1 MYEEQ
6 GNLADAGRTGRA
18 LDAVSAA
25 LALVGVA
32 DAIYLTA
39 EHLAGRSVRC
49 VVVSGCDAV
58 LSSSY
63 ATVGGGDI
71 PLAAFGAAAYF
82 AAFSL
87 ATLAFFGYERARPL
101 LGLLVALMFAAT
113 LWLLYVQAFVLHA
126 FCAYCLLSAALTT
139 CLALVALGRRL
150 LARKPRLA

>member
-6 GNLADAGRTGRA
+6 AKPSDAGRVW
-18 LDAVSAA
+18 DAVSAVLA
-25 LALVGVA
+25 LAGVA
-32 DAIYLTA
+32 DSVYLTA

-63 ATVGGGDI
+63 ATVGGDI

-82 AAFSL
+82 TAFSL
-87 ATLAFFGYERARPL
+87 ATLAFFGYGRARTL

-126 FCAYCLLSAALTT
+126 FCTYCLLSAVLTT
-139 CLALVALGRRL
+139 SLALVALARRL
-150 LARKPRLA
+150 LAGKPRLA